1 MDMISQFV
9 NAFFGCDI
17 KLMKL
22 DICWAQF
29 IVKFC
34 TDVWA
39 SFLISCCNKRMHD
52 NLTLE
57 LVLGILWN
65 NWQLKTIVISE
76 AKKLGIKFHLVKLI
90 ILLYKINCWRDLES
104 GFVQFKMMNFKMMN
118 MQMTI
123 FSSSIWIICF
133 RHLLGPISVSA
144 INTAEGK

>member
-22 DICWAQF
+22 NICWAQF

-39 SFLISCCNKRMHD
+39 SFLISCCNKRVH
-52 NLTLE
+52 NNVTPE

-65 NWQLKTIVISE
+65 NWQLKQLLFQRQ
-76 AKKLGIKFHLVKLI
+76 KKLGIKIHVVKLI

-104 GFVQFKMMNFKMMN
+104 GFVHFKMMNFKMMN
-118 MQMTI
+118 MITI
-123 FSSSIWIICF
+123 CSSSIWIICF
-133 RHLLGPISVSA
+133 RHLLGPTSISA